1 VDDRSDIP
9 VTYTNGVFRPDHEVS
24 IPEGSRGFV
33 AVENSGDPTPESRK
47 AAWDLLDRI
56 QREKLIVL
64 NIGRFNRDEL
74 YDRR

>member
-24 IPEGSRGFV
+24 IPEGSRGYV
-33 AVENSGDPTPESRK
+33 AVDGPGDPTPESRK
-47 AAWDLLDRI
+47 AAWDLLARI
-56 QREKLIVL
+56 QRDKLIVL
-64 NIGRFNRDEL
+64 NMKRFDRGEI